1 MTQHIL
7 VVDDDKEVREIVLF
21 VLSHHG
27 FSVATASNGQ
37 LMREALAQRLPDVL
51 ILDVMMP
58 GEDGYHLCSLLRSDP
73 HTQHIPIIMMTAH
86 DEDIYERISRDLGV
100 SGHLTK
106 PFHPLVLVEHV
117 KAILQATSQN

>member
-1 MTQHIL
+1 MTTHIL

-21 VLSHHG
+21 VMTHNG
-27 FSVATASNGQ
+27 FAVTTASNGQ
-37 LMREALAQRLPDVL
+37 QMHVALAQQLPDVL

-58 GEDGYHLCSLLRSDP
+58 GEDGYRLCSSLRTNQR
-73 HTQHIPIIMMTAH
+73 TQHIPIIMMTAH

-106 PFHPLVLVEHV
+106 PFHPLELVEHV
-117 KAILQATSQN
+117 KAILQATS

>member
-27 FSVATASNGQ
+27 FSVATANNGQ
-37 LMREALAQRLPDVL
+37 HMREALAQRLPDVL

-58 GEDGYHLCSLLRSDP
+58 GEDGYSLCSSLRSDLR
-73 HTQHIPIIMMTAH
+73 TRHIPIIMMTAH

-100 SGHLTK
+100 SEHLTK
-106 PFHPLVLVEHV
+106 PFHPLELVEHV
-117 KAILQATSQN
+117 QAILQATSQN